1 MKKIVYVLTNDPKE
15 RIELIS
21 SALAQ
26 ALTALSFGYKCEI
39 FVMDNGVRLLEPKYI
54 EGLKAK
60 TFDPLSELI
69 QYYRDMGGQLY
80 GCNPSLASRNINID
94 AEGCKSEADGFVNA
108 SKLLESSV
116 EADAV
121 FTY

>member
-15 RIELIS
+15 RLELMS
-21 SALAQ
+21 SAFAQ
-26 ALTALSFGYKCEI
+26 ALTALSFGYKCEV
-39 FVMDNGVRLLEPKYI
+39 FVMDNGVRLLEPAYI
-54 EGLKAK
+54 AGLKAR

-69 QYYRDMGGQLY
+69 QYYKDMGGQLF
-80 GCNPSLASRNINID
+80 GCNPSIASRNINTEI
-94 AEGCKSEADGFVNA
+94 CKGDADGFVNA

>member
-1 MKKIVYVLTNDPKE
+1 MKKIVYVLTHDPKE

-21 SALAQ
+21 SAFAQ

-54 EGLKAK
+54 AGLKAK

-69 QYYRDMGGQLY
+69 QYYRDMGGHIY
-80 GCNPSLASRNINID
+80 GCNPSLVSRNINT
-94 AEGCKSEADGFVNA
+94 EGCKSGADDFVNA

-116 EADAV
+116 EADAL